1 MGGNRTT
8 LRGAP
13 QRGERPLGPP
23 RLRVTAGE
31 HEGEIF
37 TLADGETIIGKDADA
52 TIRLT
57 DSGVSRKHAKLVRS
71 SDGMV
76 AIVDLRSTNG
86 TFVNDARV
94 EMAQLR
100 AGYTIGIGPD
110 AVLELDFGQ
119 AREVATNT
127 CTPASASTDPPLPA
141 RELDIARLVAEG
153 LTNREVADRLGI
165 KPKTVGSHLDNMY
178 ARLGISSRAAL
189 TRWVVERGL
198 A

>member
-1 MGGNRTT
+1 VGGNRTT

-23 RLRVTAGE
+23 RLRVTAGA

-37 TLADGETIIGKDADA
+37 TLEDGETIIGKDADA

-57 DSGVSRKHAKLVRS
+57 DSGVSRRHAKLVRS

-86 TFVNDARV
+86 TFVNEARV

-100 AGYTIGIGPD
+100 AGYRIGIGPD
-110 AVLELDFGQ
+110 AVLELDYGET
-119 AREVATNT
+119 RGTATRAPPA
-127 CTPASASTDPPLPA
+127 PASDPPLTA

-153 LTNREVADRLGI
+153 LTNRDVADRLGI
-165 KPKTVGSHLDNMY
+165 KPKTVGSHLDNIY

-189 TRWVVERGL
+189 TRWVLERGL
-198 A
+198 G